1 MYLSLGNSKDI
12 VSFKEALFKGLAPD
26 KSLYFPTQIDKLSN
40 DFWKNLKKMNTT
52 SLAYE
57 VLRNFTKKE
66 IPKGNLFEIIKKTI
80 DFDFPTVSVEKNL
93 YSLELFHGPTMAF
106 KDVGAKFMSGCMN
119 YFIEAENFKNKVTVL
134 VATSGDTGGAVAN
147 GFLGVDGVDVV
158 ILYPK
163 GRVSEIQE
171 LQLTT
176 LGKNV
181 SALEIDG
188 YFDECQEMVKKSFLD
203 SDLNKK
209 LILTSANSINIARW
223 IPQILYYFIAYKNL
237 NIENLKVVFSVPS
250 GNFGNLCA
258 GMLAKKMG
266 LPINHF
272 VASTNKNDTVPNFMK
287 TGEYKKQKTISTI
300 TNAMDVGDPSNF
312 VRILKLYNND
322 FQKLKKELT
331 AYSFSDKET
340 ISGMQE
346 LYFKSKYLL
355 DPHGATA
362 YLGLKKYLLNN
373 PRKIGVFLE
382 TAHPIKFLETVENAI
397 EKKIRIPEKIL
408 KLRKKKK
415 EKTSIKNYKELKS
428 FLLSNN

>member
-1 MYLSLGNSKDI
+1 MYLSLGNNKDV
-12 VSFKEALFKGLAPD
+12 VSFKKALFNGLAPD
-26 KSLYFPTQIDKLSN
+26 RSLYFPLKINKLSN
-40 DFWKNLKKMNTT
+40 DFWKNLKKMNTF

-57 VLRNFTKKE
+57 VLKNYTKNE
-66 IPKGNLFEIIKKTI
+66 IPKERLFKIIKNTI
-80 DFDFPTVSVEKNL
+80 DFDFPTVLIEKNL

-119 YFIEAENFKNKVTVL
+119 YFIETDNLKRKITVL

-171 LQLTT
+171 SQLTT

-181 SALEIDG
+181 SALEVDG

-223 IPQILYYFIAYKNL
+223 IPQMLYYFIAYKNL
-237 NIENLKVVFSVPS
+237 NTENLKAVFSVPS

-272 VASTNKNDTVPNFMK
+272 IASTNKNDTIPKFMK
-287 TGEYKKQKTISTI
+287 TGKYKKQKTISTI

-312 VRILKLYNND
+312 VRILKIYNNN
-322 FQKLKKELT
+322 FQNLKKELT

-340 ISGMQE
+340 ILGMQK
-346 LYFKSKYLL
+346 LYQKSKYLL
-355 DPHGATA
+355 DPHGSIA
-362 YLGLKKYLLNN
+362 YLGLKKYLANK
-373 PRKIGVFLE
+373 PEETGIFLE
-382 TAHPIKFLETVENAI
+382 TAHPIKFLDTVENALN
-397 EKKIRIPEKIL
+397 KKIEIPKHIL
-408 KLRKKKK
+408 ELKKKK
-415 EKTSIKNYKELKS
+415 KRKIGIKDYQELKS
-428 FLLSNN
+428 FLLSK